1 MTPKR
6 QKYIEFITNLSL
18 LDHHKLK
25 LHLPSDKSDCF
36 LQRST
41 QKNDGLEFQI
51 GVHKKK
57 PGVFLI
63 FPVFLNSGVCGFI
76 KQLIKK

>member
-6 QKYIEFITNLSL
+6 QKYIEFITNSSL

-36 LQRST
+36 FAT
-41 QKNDGLEFQI
+41 AA
-51 GVHKKK
+51 HKK
-57 PGVFLI
+57 I
-63 FPVFLNSGVCGFI
+63 MDLNFR
-76 KQLIKK
+76 LA